1 MIERHEGRQQIVCD
15 SCPAAFPETY
25 ADDEFRDMIA
35 DAKAK
40 GWRISQAKPEADSRD
55 TSDLFGKAPTVA
67 GKAKPQP
74 YTHKC
79 PLCAPEARP
88 GRQEALF

>member
-15 SCPAAFPETY
+15 TCPASFAHTY
-25 ADDEFRDMIA
+25 ADADFRIMID

-40 GWRISQAKPEADSRD
+40 GWRISQAKTEANPRD

-67 GKAKPQP
+67 GKAKVQP

-79 PLCAPEARP
+79 PACCAKPQQQ
-88 GRQEALF
+88 GRLT

>member
-25 ADDEFRDMIA
+25 ADADFRIMIA

-40 GWRISQAKPEADSRD
+40 GWRINQVKPDANPRD
-55 TSDLFGKAPTVA
+55 TSDLFGAAPRVA
-67 GKAKPQP
+67 GKERQP
-74 YTHKC
+74 YTHTC
-79 PLCAPEARP
+79 PACRSKPQP
-88 GRQEALF
+88 QGRLM